1 MNLACLQRRTDHAVK
16 SRQLRVFRVVD
27 DDVGQRRVDADLL
40 FHALLAGGGQLRDG
54 DEQRAR
60 AVSAGQA
67 LERGG
72 HHGAG
77 ACRVEVHHI
86 HVQRG
91 QDGHGLFDGVGDVV
105 QLEIEKDLVASGLD
119 LADDG
124 RALGVEQLHADLHER
139 LFAGE
144 AVEKR
149 ERFLLAVKVQGDDD
163 VFTHDVRLL

>member
-1 MNLACLQRRTDHAVK
+1 M
-16 SRQLRVFRVVD
+16 
-27 DDVGQRRVDADLL
+27 
-40 FHALLAGGGQLRDG
+40 
-54 DEQRAR
+54 
-60 AVSAGQA
+60 
-67 LERGG
+67 
-72 HHGAG
+72 
-77 ACRVEVHHI
+77 EVHHI

-105 QLEIEKDLVASGLD
+105 QLEIEEDLVASGLD

-144 AVEKR
+144 TVEKR